1 MACKAHAPKLSVGM
15 ALDTING
22 APSLGMTK
30 SEMLKAIGVRPLLLS
45 FVRSIEDIFDN
56 SNEQPAKTLYFD

>member
-1 MACKAHAPKLSVGM
+1 M
-15 ALDTING
+15 DTING

-56 SNEQPAKTLYFD
+56 SNEQPAKVLHFD